1 MKTFNDIY
9 STLLNSNIST
19 YDWLH
24 TAITEEIENL
34 SHDNL
39 LAIFHDTSV
48 DELDG
53 DLQCRLYELLENEL
67 ECFVYLPLKP

>member
-9 STLLNSNIST
+9 SILFNKNIST

-24 TAITEEIENL
+24 TAITEEIESL
-34 SHDNL
+34 THDNL
-39 LAIFHDTSV
+39 LAIFHDTPV

-53 DLQCRLYELLENEL
+53 NLQCRIYELLENKL
-67 ECFVYLPLKP
+67 ECLVDKY